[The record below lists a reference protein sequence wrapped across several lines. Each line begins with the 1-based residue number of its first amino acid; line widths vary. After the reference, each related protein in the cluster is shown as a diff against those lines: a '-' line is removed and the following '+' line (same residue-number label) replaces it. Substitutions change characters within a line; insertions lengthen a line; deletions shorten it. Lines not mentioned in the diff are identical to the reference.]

1 MDISSTQTI
10 FFGGGGGGVVVANNL
25 FASASLSKQFSLI
38 AVDFIIN

>member
-1 MDISSTQTI
+1 MDISSTKTI
-10 FFGGGGGGVVVANNL
+10 FFGGGGGVVVANNF